1 MEFGY
6 TLLCEQ
12 TPPKQ
17 LVTDLVE
24 AEDAGF
30 DYSVISDHYFPW
42 LEDQGHSAYAWSVLG
57 ALAQATHRIPL
68 MTFVTCPIMRYHPAV
83 VAQKAATVGVLS
95 DGRFTLGLGAG
106 ENLNEHVV
114 GRGWPSADVRHE
126 MFAEAV
132 EIIRALFSGDYV
144 NYEGEHFRVDSAKL
158 WDLPDRPVPIG
169 MAAFGSRAGRLAAQH
184 ADLLISDQPVG
195 DVVSLFHREGG
206 EGKPVYGQIPVAYG
220 QDREECK
227 QRAHRYWKF
236 SAPGWKVM
244 AELPGT
250 VNFEAAAKTVRP
262 DDVAESVPCGDN
274 VEDYLQAVQ
283 QWKDAGFTHI
293 AFCQS
298 GPDHQKDF
306 RTWAEGD
313 LLPALRERFG

>member
-1 MEFGY
+1 MG
-6 TLLCEQ
+6 
-12 TPPKQ
+12 
-17 LVTDLVE
+17 
-24 AEDAGF
+24 
-30 DYSVISDHYFPW
+30 I
-42 LEDQGHSAYAWSVLG
+42 
-57 ALAQATHRIPL
+57 
-68 MTFVTCPIMRYHPAV
+68 
-83 VAQKAATVGVLS
+83 LS

-114 GRGWPSADVRHE
+114 GRGWPSVDVRHE

-144 NYEGEHFRVDSAKL
+144 NYEGKHFRVDSGKL
-158 WDLPDRPVPIG
+158 WDVPDQPVRIG
-169 MAAFGSRAGRLAAQH
+169 MAAFGPRAGRLAAQH

-220 QDREECK
+220 QDYEECK

-236 SAPGWKVM
+236 SAPAWKVM

-250 VNFEAAAKTVRP
+250 VNFEAATKTVRP
-262 DDVAESVPCGDN
+262 EDVVESVPCGDN

>member
-42 LEDQGHSAYAWSVLG
+42 LEAQGHSAYAWSVLG

-83 VAQKAATVGVLS
+83 VAQKAATVGILS

-114 GRGWPSADVRHE
+114 GRGWPSADVRHA

-144 NYEGEHFRVDSAKL
+144 NYEGEHYRVDSAKL
-158 WDLPDRPVPIG
+158 WDVPDRPVPIG
-169 MAAFGSRAGRLAAQH
+169 MAAFGARAGRLAAQH

-195 DVVSLFHREGG
+195 DVG
-206 EGKPVYGQIPVAYG
+206 
-220 QDREECK
+220 
-227 QRAHRYWKF
+227 
-236 SAPGWKVM
+236 
-244 AELPGT
+244 
-250 VNFEAAAKTVRP
+250 
-262 DDVAESVPCGDN
+262 
-274 VEDYLQAVQ
+274 
-283 QWKDAGFTHI
+283 
-293 AFCQS
+293 
-298 GPDHQKDF
+298 
-306 RTWAEGD
+306 
-313 LLPALRERFG
+313 LPAGRPARHGRPGRGLPRARRRRRARRDYRPLGSFECRLFLRRPRRGLRIRIRVLTGSRSLSTFSLERVLPR